1 MNETI
6 IDSKLKH
13 LIQVCKETQNYKKLA
28 VSGFILISNK
38 IDEIGI
44 KLGLRARNK
53 EKEEKIF
60 EYMRI
65 VNDVFET
72 NLKVHIFK
80 DEIIDELRKCEI
92 LFLRNRGE
100 VPYKYIK
107 DIFRLYYEL
116 RKLDIPNL
124 YEQLTEDNILTTT
137 NVNLFSFLSP
147 RSGRKRNDANRLK
160 PLLLHKVKERELAI
174 RETLNHDFN
183 AKTFE
188 QAIYL
193 KKIKNGL
200 EEKGKHK
207 IVIQGALKDNINYQL
222 SLKSML
228 GYFILGLFLTA
239 FCFGFIILIEMIL
252 FPFTV
257 GIYGLAILLLFGT
270 AAFFLIL
277 YLQNFRG
284 E

>member
-13 LIQVCKETQNYKKLA
+13 LIQVCKETKNYKKLA

-38 IDEIGI
+38 MDEFGI
-44 KLGLRARNK
+44 KLGLRLRNK
-53 EKEEKIF
+53 EKDEKIF
-60 EYMRI
+60 EYMKLI
-65 VNDVFET
+65 NDVFET
-72 NLKVHIFK
+72 NLKIHIFR
-80 DEIIDELRKCEI
+80 EELLDILKQCET
-92 LFLRNRGE
+92 LFLRRRGD
-100 VPYKYIK
+100 VPYNYIK
-107 DIFRLYYEL
+107 KIFLLYYEL

-124 YEQLTEDNILTTT
+124 HEQLKEDNIIKTT

-147 RSGRKRNDANRLK
+147 RGRQKRNDANKLK
-160 PLLLHKVKERELAI
+160 PLILHKVKEKEIAL
-174 RETLNHDFN
+174 RETLNLDFN
-183 AKTFE
+183 SKTFE

-193 KKIKNGL
+193 KKIKKGL
-200 EEKGKHK
+200 EENGKHK

-222 SLKSML
+222 SLKSIL
-228 GYFILGLFLTA
+228 GYFIFGVFLVA
-239 FCFGFIILIEMIL
+239 FCFGFIVLIEMML

-257 GIYGLAILLLFGT
+257 GVFGLSILLLFGV

-277 YLQNFRG
+277 YWQNFRG